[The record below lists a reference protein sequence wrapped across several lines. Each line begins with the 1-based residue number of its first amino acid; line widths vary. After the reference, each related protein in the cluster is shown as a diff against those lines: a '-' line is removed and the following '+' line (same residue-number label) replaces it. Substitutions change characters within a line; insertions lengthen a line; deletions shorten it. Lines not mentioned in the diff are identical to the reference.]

1 MTNMQAAQDLQPGRG
16 RLRLKHNIT
25 MSEVPC
31 RPFYAEYAWAF
42 DLLTDRPVEKE
53 CGVIA
58 AWLVGLEI
66 LPGAAILDA
75 GCGTGRYSRE
85 LARRG
90 YIVHGVDLSSE
101 PIEVAKGT
109 LGERTGRVSF
119 GVADILAPPTARYAA
134 ILCRGVLND
143 IINDD
148 RRDAVF
154 AAFARTL
161 RPHGALILDVRDWS
175 ASAERKTREPLFR
188 KRVST
193 DRGELTFTSIT
204 ELDAECRLL
213 LISER
218 HELVGRSDKRV
229 SDYQFVMRCW
239 DREELSMLFG
249 RHGFGKIQYFGAY
262 DHGVELG
269 ATDRLVAVAQLSIH
283 PDKP

>member
-1 MTNMQAAQDLQPGRG
+1 MNETFR
-16 RLRLKHNIT
+16 
-25 MSEVPC
+25 

-42 DLLTDRPVEKE
+42 DLLIDRPVEKE
-53 CGVIA
+53 CGVIVS
-58 AWLVGLEI
+58 WLVGREI
-66 LPGAAILDA
+66 LPGAVVLDA

-90 YIVHGVDLSSE
+90 YIVHGVDLSPE
-101 PIEVAKGT
+101 LIEVAKGT
-109 LGERTGRVSF
+109 VGDRTGGVSF
-119 GVADILAPPTARYAA
+119 AVADITVPPTARYAA

-143 IINDD
+143 IIDDD

-154 AAFARTL
+154 ATFARAL
-161 RPHGALILDVRDWS
+161 RPNGALILDVREWG

-193 DRGELTFTSIT
+193 DRGELTFTSVT
-204 ELDAECRLL
+204 ELDAEHRLL

-218 HELVGRSDKRV
+218 HELVGRGDERV

-239 DREELSMLFG
+239 ERGELGMLFA
-249 RHGFGKIQYFGAY
+249 RHGFGNIQCFGAY
-262 DHGVELG
+262 DHSVELG
-269 ATDRLVAVAQLSIH
+269 ATDRLVAVAQLFDS

>member
-1 MTNMQAAQDLQPGRG
+1 MNDAL
-16 RLRLKHNIT
+16 
-25 MSEVPC
+25 S

-42 DLLTDRPVEKE
+42 DLLIDRPVEKE

-58 AWLVGLEI
+58 AWLVGREI
-66 LPGAAILDA
+66 LPRAGVLDA

-90 YIVHGVDLSSE
+90 YIVRGVDRSPEL
-101 PIEVAKGT
+101 IEVAKGRV
-109 LGERTGRVSF
+109 GDRTADVSF
-119 GVADILAPPTARYAA
+119 AVADLLAPPTARCAA

-143 IINDD
+143 IIDDD

-154 AAFARTL
+154 AAFAGAL
-161 RPHGALILDVRDWS
+161 RPHGALILDVRDWG
-175 ASAERKTREPLFR
+175 AFAQRKTREPLFR

-204 ELDAECRLL
+204 ELDAERRLL

-218 HELVGRSDKRV
+218 HELVGRGDERV

-239 DREELSMLFG
+239 EREELSMLFA
-249 RHGFGKIQYFGAY
+249 RHGFGNIQYFGAY
-262 DHGVELG
+262 NHSVELG
-269 ATDRLVAVAQLSIH
+269 ATDRLVAVAQLS
-283 PDKP
+283 DDAD